1 MIYQQMQTT
10 LLSAMQMILLSAD
23 DTFLFSAVLDITTSS
38 FDLNNDFE
46 NQEYRCSIENEF

>member
-23 DTFLFSAVLDITTSS
+23 DIFLFSAVLDITTSS
-38 FDLNNDFE
+38 FDLNIDLKKQE
-46 NQEYRCSIENEF
+46 NRCFYSK

>member
-46 NQEYRCSIENEF
+46 NQEYQCFYRK